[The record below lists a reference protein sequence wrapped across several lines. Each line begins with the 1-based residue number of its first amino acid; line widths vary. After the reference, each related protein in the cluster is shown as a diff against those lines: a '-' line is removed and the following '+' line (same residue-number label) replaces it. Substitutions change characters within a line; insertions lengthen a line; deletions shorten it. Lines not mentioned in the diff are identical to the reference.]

1 MPAENGKIFV
11 DSNYFV
17 ALFNPNDTL
26 RKQAS
31 VIAKRIDTEQRR
43 LVLSNYILLE
53 VTTVLSQRR
62 GRNVAVEVGTLLT
75 TNPMID
81 VVHVDEILHKES
93 WEIFQNMPRKNM
105 SFVDCSTLA
114 ILHAEHIDR
123 LLSFDV
129 ADFRGLQKQHRF
141 KLFTMS

>member
-1 MPAENGKIFV
+1 MQAEDEKIFV

-26 RKQAS
+26 HKHAS
-31 VIAKRIDTEQRR
+31 VVAKRIDTEHHR
-43 LVLSNYILLE
+43 LVLSNYIFLE

-62 GRNVAVEVGTLLT
+62 GRNVAVGVGTFLT

-81 VVHVDEILHKES
+81 VVHVDEALHEES
-93 WEIFQNMPRKNM
+93 WKIFQSTLRKNI

-114 ILHAEHIDR
+114 ILRAERIDH
-123 LLSFDV
+123 LLTFDDT
-129 ADFRGLQKQHRF
+129 DFRGLQKQHRF
-141 KLFTMS
+141 KLFAM